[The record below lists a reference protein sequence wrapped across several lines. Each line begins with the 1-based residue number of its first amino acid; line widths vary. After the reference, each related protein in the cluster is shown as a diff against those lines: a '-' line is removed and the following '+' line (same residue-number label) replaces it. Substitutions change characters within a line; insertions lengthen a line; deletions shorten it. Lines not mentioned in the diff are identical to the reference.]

1 MPTWL
6 DFFLY
11 QAYRNSVRRSPEKL
25 VAVKMNVVIVP
36 RALREAHA
44 VGVEPRRNMETIEL
58 EPKYSGKEISGKCLK
73 CLAEQKLSFCLR
85 ELLTSNTDNPAS
97 QQQYEALVGF
107 LQSPESEN
115 LRSESEKCLS
125 EGKQVVLKILYE
137 NKQPRYDLQIK
148 E

>member
-1 MPTWL
+1 
-6 DFFLY
+6 
-11 QAYRNSVRRSPEKL
+11 
-25 VAVKMNVVIVP
+25 
-36 RALREAHA
+36 
-44 VGVEPRRNMETIEL
+44 METIEL